1 MAEPERRRRRSRSA
15 AAGRA
20 AGAGPGAAPGGSP
33 APATRASNAAT
44 TVTGASEDDHES
56 ERSLRSIVGPGA
68 SQVSVTAAMRARD
81 ASRPTDEDLAEAEK
95 RLVIVRRFWVP
106 RDELPRSIIR
116 PS

>member
-1 MAEPERRRRRSRSA
+1 
-15 AAGRA
+15 
-20 AGAGPGAAPGGSP
+20 
-33 APATRASNAAT
+33 
-44 TVTGASEDDHES
+44 
-56 ERSLRSIVGPGA
+56 
-68 SQVSVTAAMRARD
+68 MRARD